1 MSADCA
7 QVGCLRARARARAHE
22 MQRTLIRRTV

>member
-1 MSADCA
+1 MSAVCA
-7 QVGCLRARARARAHE
+7 RVRCLRARARARE